1 MSMRARKSVLFALL
15 TALASN
21 AGAQAHT
28 TAAIAE
34 LRLKLLRHDWD
45 GLEQA
50 IALRQL
56 RGDEESQ
63 VESRYVFAFDAFVS
77 GDSALQ
83 PHLDSWVAS
92 SPSSA
97 VARVARGLYF
107 VQMAAAAKPRDEV
120 QPTRASDREIS
131 RWVALAGA
139 DADAALRLDP
149 AEVMAHVIRLE
160 MIPLEWRGTE
170 TRDAYEAALR
180 LRPSTLHGRALYL
193 EQLTPRFD
201 NPPSRMVRFA
211 DSAQRRVAVN
221 PRLRVL
227 RGMPAFEHARDLAV
241 RERHDSAIVEFT
253 HALAYGDYW
262 QFRYERGME
271 YYRMDSLTKALV
283 DLNRALAERPGHV
296 PSLVGRALTFAHL
309 AREREGSAHDDLMR
323 RADEDVRVAA
333 LLDSRD
339 ADVRG
344 VLNGSP
350 PPGGWVLAGA
360 PSTPPQSSVMP
371 APPPSGL
378 DRPQNLLALRQ
389 LLLAGDFGRLD
400 SAFAE
405 RRADAWRIPAHEAR
419 YIGALEIF
427 DTGDRA
433 LEAPLDDWVA
443 RDTTNAFAFAARARY
458 RVKRGWRARSTKS
471 ADDVTRE
478 QWKAMRS
485 WLDLAGRDAVR
496 SARLDTTD
504 IAPHFT
510 MLDATMLEGKDEL
523 TLRVL
528 RDAVRRQPASL
539 LIRARYMYSLRPA
552 WGGSIEALERFANAQ
567 QPDARLNPRMSVLLG
582 LADVQRGD
590 DLDDDDEWQAALAA
604 YTRALSYGR
613 HGSFFYKRGRIY
625 RKLEEPERAYADM
638 EQAVAERPGSAETLA
653 WRAVTALE
661 LSFEREGKAADL
673 LLQRGREDF
682 ALATTFDAMDEDVLW
697 VRKTYPTLAAGVKS
711 PGRHSR

>member
-1 MSMRARKSVLFALL
+1 MRARGSVLLALL
-15 TALASN
+15 SALASN
-21 AGAQAHT
+21 AGAQSHT

-50 IALRQL
+50 ISLRQL

-107 VQMAAAAKPRDEV
+107 VQMAAAAKPRDEM
-120 QPTRASDREIS
+120 QPKRASDREIS
-131 RWVALAGA
+131 RWVALASA

-149 AEVMAHVIRLE
+149 SDFMAHVIRLG

-180 LRPSTLHGRALYL
+180 LRPSTLHARALYL

-211 DSAQRRVAVN
+211 DSAQRRVTVN

-227 RGMPAFEHARDLAV
+227 RGMSAFEHARELAV

-253 HALAYGDYW
+253 HALVYGDYW

-271 YYRMDSLTKALV
+271 YYRMDSLTKALI

-309 AREREGSAHDDLMR
+309 AREREGSARDDLMH

-339 ADVRG
+339 PDVRG
-344 VLNGSP
+344 LLNGSA
-350 PPGGWVLAGA
+350 PPGGWVMAGA
-360 PSTPPQSSVMP
+360 VSAPPQSSVMP
-371 APPPSGL
+371 APPSEL
-378 DRPQNLLALRQ
+378 DRPQDLLVLRQ
-389 LLLAGDFGRLD
+389 LLLDGNFGRLD

-405 RRADAWRIPAHEAR
+405 RRADAWRTPAHEAR
-419 YIGALEIF
+419 YVRALDIF

-478 QWKAMRS
+478 QWNAMRG

-528 RDAVRRQPASL
+528 RDAVRRQPTSM

-582 LADVQRGD
+582 LADVERGD
-590 DLDDDDEWQAALAA
+590 DLDDDDQWQAALAA

-613 HGSFFYKRGRIY
+613 HWSYFYKRGRIY
-625 RKLEEPERAYADM
+625 RQLEEPERAYADM
-638 EQAVAERPGSAETLA
+638 EQAVAERPGSAEALA

-661 LSFEREGKAADL
+661 LSLERDGKSADV
-673 LLQRGREDF
+673 LLQRAREDF
-682 ALATTFDAMDEDVLW
+682 ALAMTFDAMDEDVVW
-697 VRKTYPTLAAGVKS
+697 VRKTYPTLAAGVRS
-711 PGRHSR
+711 PGRHPR